1 MKNMD
6 GIEREYAD
14 MSDRTFCLLALASV
28 SLRRRAVIDIVE
40 LTEILQRAADGL

>member
-14 MSDRTFCLLALASV
+14 MSNSIACL
-28 SLRRRAVIDIVE
+28 VIDIIE

>member
-14 MSDRTFCLLALASV
+14 MSNSFACL
-28 SLRRRAVIDIVE
+28 VIDIIE
-40 LTEILQRAADGL
+40 LTEIL

>member
-14 MSDRTFCLLALASV
+14 MSDGTFCL
-28 SLRRRAVIDIVE
+28 VIDIIE
-40 LTEILQRAADGL
+40 LTEIL